1 MKRILLILGTVFT
14 LSACNQCQDCTLD
27 SVTTEVCK
35 DDFDSNTDYQAALL
49 AIEELGGDCK

>member
-1 MKRILLILGTVFT
+1 MKRTLLILVIAVT

-27 SVTTEVCK
+27 SVATEVCK

-49 AIEELGGDCK
+49 AIEELGGDYK